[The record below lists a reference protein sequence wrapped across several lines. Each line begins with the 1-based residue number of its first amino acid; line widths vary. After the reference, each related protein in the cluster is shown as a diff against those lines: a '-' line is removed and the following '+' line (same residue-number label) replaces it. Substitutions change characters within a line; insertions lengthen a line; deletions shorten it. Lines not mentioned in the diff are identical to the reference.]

1 MLFGL
6 ANRTIPTALCIAD
19 AQEGRG
25 DLPYPLPEWGGWAD
39 GEFYPLGRSTETA
52 RGLGSA
58 GQT

>member
-25 DLPYPLPEWGGWAD
+25 DLPYPLPEWGGV
-39 GEFYPLGRSTETA
+39 GRW
-52 RGLGSA
+52 RGLSLR
-58 GQT
+58 